1 MNATSNK
8 KYMNLIYH
16 SYKFSIAVCS
26 YDEFSLIFLFESVLI
41 QSIII

>member
-26 YDEFSLIFLFESVLI
+26 YDKFSHFLFESVSI